1 MSIMTAMILCCN
13 IIYLMA
19 LLHELWLAWQIL
31 KIYKNTTS
39 QISSILVQYIMLIFH
54 TWQCY
59 TGIWHDFE
67 ILVMLLL
74 SMLARLLSFSHRTT
88 SLPMKCLMRRGLCG
102 GEGQRHKETQQ
113 TNKYTTSK
121 ESRCRL
127 FQTDSSHNP
136 KYIFIRSRPIVTLAV
151 CCCCWWW

>member
-1 MSIMTAMILCCN
+1 MGLCDQCKF
-13 IIYLMA
+13 I

-102 GEGQRHKETQQ
+102 GRVKDTKRPNKQ
-113 TNKYTTSK
+113 TNTQHRK
-121 ESRCRL
+121 SRDADYFR
-127 FQTDSSHNP
+127 QTRRITQNT
-136 KYIFIRSRPIVTLAV
+136 YIFIRSRPIVTLAV

>member
-1 MSIMTAMILCCN
+1 MGLCDQCKF
-13 IIYLMA
+13 I
-19 LLHELWLAWQIL
+19 LLHEFWLDWQIL

-39 QISSILVQYIMLIFH
+39 QISSILVQCIMLIIH

-102 GEGQRHKETQQ
+102 GRVKDTKRPNKQ
-113 TNKYTTSK
+113 TNTQHRK
-121 ESRCRL
+121 SRDADYFR
-127 FQTDSSHNP
+127 QTRRITQNTYSYVHVPS
-136 KYIFIRSRPIVTLAV
+136 
-151 CCCCWWW
+151 